1 MMQKELMLAEI
12 FADVDELNKTI
23 QQEIRQKKKV
33 IKINVKE
40 TISVVAALDS
50 LDVVADD
57 PMHGLQ
63 FLTQKKNLHTMSDN
77 VSSQIEA
84 LRRHV

>member
-1 MMQKELMLAEI
+1 MQNELMLAEL

-33 IKINVKE
+33 VKINARD
-40 TISVVAALDS
+40 TISVVAALDHLDTG
-50 LDVVADD
+50 LDVKCS
-57 PMHGLQ
+57 LKY
-63 FLTQKKNLHTMSDN
+63 LTQKKNLHTMADN
-77 VSSQIEA
+77 VNSQIEA